1 MMGELID
8 LDEYRERKQL
18 EEQEHEWTDEQL
30 SLLLLDLLFLDMMGS
45 ETPDISESVMQRIRD
60 EAQEQDED

>member
-18 EEQEHEWTDEQL
+18 EGQEHEWTDEQL

-60 EAQEQDED
+60 EAQEQNED

>member
-1 MMGELID
+1 MMGDLID

-45 ETPDISESVMQRIRD
+45 ETFDISDSVMERIRN